1 MTNYERIK
9 NMTKEE
15 LAHEMYLM
23 SVWDKKEI
31 NKIIRNEEGLEN
43 WLLKWLDLYFKTD
56 KKSYINVNDIVISK
70 KNREVKYIVLGIDN
84 NNNEVKCKRID
95 DLYNYTISYD
105 DLEVIINAK

>member
-15 LAHEMYLM
+15 LIHEMYLL

-31 NKIIRNEEGLEN
+31 NKIIRNEEDLEN

-70 KNREVKYIVLGIDN
+70 KIEKLDI
-84 NNNEVKCKRID
+84 
-95 DLYNYTISYD
+95 LY
-105 DLEVIINAK
+105 